1 MEEVV
6 PEAPAVPVS
15 DNSFNFNFL
24 LNTNMY
30 IAYIVLILV
39 VLIAIGIYLYRKY
52 FVKTKTIEKLENTEK
67 QILDPTKEY
76 YLKDNNNKEILLNSF
91 FNDIIKNK
99 QVNKDEL
106 IQKLQNDFQQLQ
118 MEKQQVQQMQQQL
131 SQQAQMMQ
139 LQAKQ
144 MQQHASQVSQQNPL
158 QNPLQNP
165 QQNPQQNPLQHPQQH
180 PQQTQQSFNAP
191 VNTSQQQTDKKQRPK
206 LAHPKDKSD
215 NLGLSEIEDENIAA
229 LNLTNEEMAEL
240 KKQIL
245 ALKKSQNKHIS
256 AQNDEMMMTT
266 TTMAMT
272 QQ

>member
-1 MEEVV
+1 MEEVA

-15 DNSFNFNFL
+15 ENSFNFNFL

-52 FVKTKTIEKLENTEK
+52 FVKTKTTEKLENTDKPDKKEKVK

-76 YLKDNNNKEILLNSF
+76 YLKDGNNKEILLNSF
-91 FNDIIKNK
+91 FDDIIINK

-106 IQKLQNDFQQLQ
+106 MQKLQNDFQQLQ
-118 MEKQQVQQMQQQL
+118 MEKQQVHQMQQQL

-139 LQAKQ
+139 LQAQQ
-144 MQQHASQVSQQNPL
+144 MQQQTQTVSQQT
-158 QNPLQNP
+158 
-165 QQNPQQNPLQHPQQH
+165 
-180 PQQTQQSFNAP
+180 PQQTRQTVHAP
-191 VNTSQQQTDKKQRPK
+191 VHASVNATQAPVQQTEKKQRPK
-206 LAHPKDKSD
+206 LSHPSDKAD

-245 ALKKSQNKHIS
+245 ALKKSQNKQIS
-256 AQNDEMMMTT
+256 AQNDEDDDEDSDSD
-266 TTMAMT
+266 
-272 QQ
+272 